1 MPPRRQCEAV
11 GQYILYNSI
20 KMSEKSKKS
29 AGILLYRKIH
39 LIEFLLVHPGGP
51 FWKNKDS
58 GVWSIPKGEFME
70 TELPLNAAIREFEE
84 EIGILLKGDFLE
96 LSPIKQKN
104 GKLVFAW
111 ALEGEVD
118 TNSIKSNL
126 FELEWPPKSG
136 KKQMFPE
143 IDKAQWFGF
152 EEAKQKIIEAQV
164 NLIEELMR
172 KTH

>member
-1 MPPRRQCEAV
+1 M
-11 GQYILYNSI
+11 
-20 KMSEKSKKS
+20 
-29 AGILLYRKIH
+29 
-39 LIEFLLVHPGGP
+39 VHPGGP

>member
-1 MPPRRQCEAV
+1 MP
-11 GQYILYNSI
+11 
-20 KMSEKSKKS
+20 
-29 AGILLYRKIH
+29 
-39 LIEFLLVHPGGP
+39 
-51 FWKNKDS
+51 
-58 GVWSIPKGEFME
+58 
-70 TELPLNAAIREFEE
+70 
-84 EIGILLKGDFLE
+84 KGDFLE

-104 GKLVFAW
+104 GKLVFAS
-111 ALEGEVD
+111 ALERDVD

>member
-1 MPPRRQCEAV
+1 M
-11 GQYILYNSI
+11 G
-20 KMSEKSKKS
+20 EKSKKS
-29 AGILLYRKIH
+29 AGILLYRRTH

-58 GVWSIPKGEFME
+58 GVWSIPKGEFPE

-84 EIGILLKGDFLE
+84 EIGIALKGNFLE
-96 LSPIKQKN
+96 LSPIRQKN

-111 ALEGEVD
+111 ALEGDVD
-118 TNSIKSNL
+118 TNIIKSNL
-126 FELEWPPKSG
+126 LELEWPPKSG

-152 EEAKQKIIEAQV
+152 EEAQQKIIGAQV
-164 NLIEELMR
+164 NLLEELMR
-172 KTH
+172 KTN